1 MRLVMRLVLMRTAAI
16 VIALSFLTVMSAR
29 AEDTAALYKAK
40 CAACHGPDCKGETA
54 AGKKLGVK
62 DFHSP
67 EVAKMSDAELF
78 DITKKGKDKMPA
90 YDKKLTDDQ
99 IKDLIKYMREL
110 K

>member
-1 MRLVMRLVLMRTAAI
+1 MLMRTAA
-16 VIALSFLTVMSAR
+16 FLTSLLFLVVVSAR

-40 CAACHGPDCKGETA
+40 CAACHGPDGKGETA

-78 DITKKGKDKMPA
+78 DITKKGKEKMPA

>member
-1 MRLVMRLVLMRTAAI
+1 MRLVLMRTAAI
-16 VIALSFLTVMSAR
+16 ATAALFLAVASAR

-40 CAACHGPDCKGETA
+40 CAACHGPDGKGDTA
-54 AGKKLGVK
+54 AGKKLGAR

-78 DITKKGKDKMPA
+78 DVTKKGKEKMPA

-99 IKDLIKYMREL
+99 IKDLVKYIRGL
-110 K
+110 N